1 MEKKDIHPHLR
12 CLMFQ
17 TLTGSLII
25 LFTMLAII
33 FIFALFMT
41 AVLSWIF
48 LTDVEL
54 AETTTVPDPSTVYPI
69 RKAA

>member
-1 MEKKDIHPHLR
+1 
-12 CLMFQ
+12 MFQ

-25 LFTMLAII
+25 LFAMLAII
-33 FIFALFMT
+33 FAFALFMT
-41 AVLSWIF
+41 AVLRWIF

-54 AETTTVPDPSTVYPI
+54 AETTTVHPTTVYSI

>member
-1 MEKKDIHPHLR
+1 
-12 CLMFQ
+12 MFQ

-25 LFTMLAII
+25 LFAMLAII
-33 FIFALFMT
+33 FAFALFMT
-41 AVLSWIF
+41 AVLRWIF

-54 AETTTVPDPSTVYPI
+54 AETTTVREPTTVYSI

>member
-1 MEKKDIHPHLR
+1 
-12 CLMFQ
+12 MFQ

-25 LFTMLAII
+25 LFAILAII
-33 FIFALFMT
+33 FAFALFMT
-41 AVLSWIF
+41 AVLRWIF

-54 AETTTVPDPSTVYPI
+54 AETTTVHEPTTVYSI

>member
-1 MEKKDIHPHLR
+1 
-12 CLMFQ
+12 MFQ

-25 LFTMLAII
+25 LFAMLAII
-33 FIFALFMT
+33 FAFALFMM
-41 AVLSWIF
+41 AVLRWIF

-54 AETTTVPDPSTVYPI
+54 TETTTVHEPTTVYSI